1 MQADAAARGNLPEII
16 RNAGAAGCKDIHLDD
31 FNLSNGGK
39 DLISDATL
47 MLAFGRRYGLIG
59 RNGTGERVESSSSWG
74 RHWGRL
80 FIEARMMSWRW
91 GLRSDLWMLSHQSSF
106 LSPVLPSPLVMP
118 GGFAWA
124 WRVASVLVNVIC
136 RYSRGQCCHHYHH
149 PAGKT
154 TLLRALALHDIKGI
168 PRNCQVRVRFVI
180 QTARA

>member
-91 GLRSDLWMLSHQSSF
+91 GLGSDLCRIISHQSSF
-106 LSPVLPSPLVMP
+106 LSPVLPSPHVMP

-124 WRVASVLVNVIC
+124 WILFCSTSSAVIPEGSAAATPQARPRYYGLWLSTTSRAS
-136 RYSRGQCCHHYHH
+136 
-149 PAGKT
+149 
-154 TLLRALALHDIKGI
+154 LA
-168 PRNCQVRVRFVI
+168 
-180 QTARA
+180 TAR